1 MLSRIKKDFD
11 EGVRKVRWF
20 ASLLSERLRI
30 EIAIFKLLYK
40 AEELKKR
47 RDELLRQ
54 IGEEVYAMR
63 GKDKNVY
70 ANAGVMSAVKE
81 LEQLEPE
88 IQETIDRTAEISR
101 LTS

>member
-47 RDELLRQ
+47 RDELLKQ